1 MQVQGGEVTEQYV
14 SYVEA
19 RARGGA
25 GLIVLE
31 AAYLDE
37 GGRLMLGNLAIYA
50 DEFIPG
56 LARLADVI
64 KAYGSVAACPRRTS
78 WREEPFPAALRR
90 HFSTVRVTTSHT
102 SHGVNKS
109 LFGLALS

>member
-14 SYVEA
+14 SYFEMWA
-19 RARGGA
+19 RGA
-25 GLIVLE
+25 GLIVLDV
-31 AAYLDE
+31 AYLDE